1 MLFMGGGADRV
12 YELVMGEIKRKRA
25 QRDFMRSEGLDRYSE
40 MYEEVAVALQT
51 VLDSYSKSLE

>member
-1 MLFMGGGADRV
+1 MDRV

-51 VLDSYSKSLE
+51 VLFQIARVRGAEKC

>member
-1 MLFMGGGADRV
+1 MDRV

-51 VLDSYSKSLE
+51 VLDLYSKSLE